1 MRCFL
6 TSNAPVNV
14 NYKLLLTFL
23 NRNDQPGHLLLKEML
38 INRLYLFAANTFSDS
53 LSNAVANFMFFF
65 LYRCF
70 QALLSLMRKLW
81 QGDFSSL
88 KNLLKKLVPS

>member
-1 MRCFL
+1 M
-6 TSNAPVNV
+6 NV

-38 INRLYLFAANTFSDS
+38 INRLYLFAANTFSGS
-53 LSNAVANFMFFF
+53 LSNAVANFMFF
-65 LYRCF
+65 LHYRCF

-88 KNLLKKLVPS
+88 KNLLKK

>member
-1 MRCFL
+1 M
-6 TSNAPVNV
+6 NV

-23 NRNDQPGHLLLKEML
+23 NRNDQPGHLLLKEMR
-38 INRLYLFAANTFSDS
+38 INRLYLFAANTFSGS
-53 LSNAVANFMFFF
+53 LSNAVANFMIFL

-88 KNLLKKLVPS
+88 KNLPKK

>member
-1 MRCFL
+1 M
-6 TSNAPVNV
+6 NV

-38 INRLYLFAANTFSDS
+38 INRLYLFAANTFSGI
-53 LSNAVANFMFFF
+53 LSNAVANFMIFL

-88 KNLLKKLVPS
+88 KNLLKK

>member
-23 NRNDQPGHLLLKEML
+23 NRNDQPGHLLRKEML
-38 INRLYLFAANTFSDS
+38 INRLYLFAANTFSGS
-53 LSNAVANFMFFF
+53 LSNAVANFVFFYF
-65 LYRCF
+65 IGAF
-70 QALLSLMRKLW
+70 KLC
-81 QGDFSSL
+81 SHS
-88 KNLLKKLVPS
+88 

>member
-23 NRNDQPGHLLLKEML
+23 TRNDQPGHLLLKEML
-38 INRLYLFAANTFSDS
+38 INRLYLFAANTFSGS

-65 LYRCF
+65 YF
-70 QALLSLMRKLW
+70 IGAFKLC
-81 QGDFSSL
+81 SHS
-88 KNLLKKLVPS
+88 

>member
-23 NRNDQPGHLLLKEML
+23 TRNDQPGRLLLKEML
-38 INRLYLFAANTFSDS
+38 INRLYLFAANTFSGS
-53 LSNAVANFMFFF
+53 LSNAEANFMFFF
-65 LYRCF
+65 TL
-70 QALLSLMRKLW
+70 
-81 QGDFSSL
+81 
-88 KNLLKKLVPS
+88 